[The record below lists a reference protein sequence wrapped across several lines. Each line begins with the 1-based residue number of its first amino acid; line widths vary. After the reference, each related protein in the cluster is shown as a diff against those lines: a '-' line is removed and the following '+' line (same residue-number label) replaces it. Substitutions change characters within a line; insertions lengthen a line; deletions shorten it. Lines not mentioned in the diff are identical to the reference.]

1 MDKIDQNILLSLL
14 DEADCDYSDIEN
26 NPYLLDDIALF
37 NKQSIDTNN
46 YIQQLSKS
54 TSVLGKLQIIKRE
67 EDKLAYRKQSVINMM
82 QDSK

>member
-1 MDKIDQNILLSLL
+1 MDKIDRSILLSLL
-14 DEADCDYSDIEN
+14 DEAECYYSDIEN

-37 NKQSIDTNN
+37 SKQSIDTNN

-67 EDKLAYRKQSVINMM
+67 EDKLSYRKRSVINMM
-82 QDSK
+82 RESR